1 MGEIIYFVIKNS
13 HIDINHSFYR
23 KLIVEGDPYHIGK
36 MKFLKSSQEFVKYAK
51 ILTLL
56 YIDVFSTEIILILKK
71 LPKKF

>member
-1 MGEIIYFVIKNS
+1 
-13 HIDINHSFYR
+13 
-23 KLIVEGDPYHIGK
+23 